1 MRSWPSSPCFFWK
14 TISNLVEDRRQRPC
28 SLKRNTA
35 FVVLSRGGSHF
46 SMERCGE
53 GVAPS
58 GKRPRQTCVRVRKDG
73 RSQRIVQTE
82 EIDGKSVS
90 LPEQRRKGCCAVPF
104 FLLQKRRVLFAPAGP
119 LSRRQFDA
127 FLNML
132 FVYKNIFDIGICY
145 KLSFPVSMN
154 QGPCVFHHLRPE
166 QSDREKP

>member
-14 TISNLVEDRRQRPC
+14 IISSLSKTDDKGRVPFQGTRP
-28 SLKRNTA
+28 
-35 FVVLSRGGSHF
+35 LSFRAADAAIF
-46 SMERCGE
+46 PMARCGE

-58 GKRPRQTCVRVRKDG
+58 GKRPRQTCVRERKDG

-166 QSDREKP
+166 QSDREKT